1 MARVD
6 IDLHCVDQRLGVDGD
21 VVADKRLGA
30 EKRRIV
36 SKADGSAL
44 TSILSRLRGP
54 SQLQGLTPPSIPHPS
69 VISRDRELLLCH
81 LDTLKIDGPI
91 HHAPL
96 SRARAFRPI
105 LNPGLEK
112 RGKIEKMAQAEPRSI
127 SCPSG

>member
-1 MARVD
+1 VD
-6 IDLHCVDQRLGVDGD
+6 IDFHFVDQRLGVDGD

-30 EKRRIV
+30 EKRRFV

-44 TSILSRLRGP
+44 TIIRSRLRP
-54 SQLQGLTPPSIPHPS
+54 SQLQGLTPRSIPHPS

-81 LDTLKIDGPI
+81 LDTLEIDGPF

-96 SRARAFRPI
+96 STALAFRPI

-112 RGKIEKMAQAEPRSI
+112 RGKIEKMIQGEPRSI
-127 SCPSG
+127 SCPSR